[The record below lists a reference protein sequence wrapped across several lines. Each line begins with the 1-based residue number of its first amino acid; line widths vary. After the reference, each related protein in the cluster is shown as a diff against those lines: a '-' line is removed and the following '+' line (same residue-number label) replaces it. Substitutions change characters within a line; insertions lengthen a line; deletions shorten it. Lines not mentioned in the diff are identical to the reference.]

1 MRLLLDTHALLWW
14 AHEPEE
20 LSDAARDAIEDGGNE
35 VFVSAVSAMEIST
48 KNRLGKLEYSSPLA
62 DRFLPLISEF
72 GFAPLSVSCAHAERA
87 GNLAGEHRDPW
98 DRLLAAQAQMEHM
111 PLVTVDVRLAD
122 WNVQIIW

>member
-20 LSDAARDAIEDGGNE
+20 LSGAAHDAIEDGGNE

-62 DRFLPLISEF
+62 ERFLPWISEF

-98 DRLLAAQAQMEHM
+98 DRLLAAQAQMEQL
-111 PLVTVDVRLAD
+111 PLVTVDVRMAD